1 MDEHSIKK
9 KRYLRR
15 VFAISQRIPEILVP
29 LVEIVK
35 AYPFDV
41 LDVFFTKINKCGSDL
56 YIVYR
61 DECKKNNDEFVKYV
75 LK

>member
-9 KRYLRR
+9 KRYLRGL
-15 VFAISQRIPEILVP
+15 FAISQRIPEILVP

-35 AYPFDV
+35 AYPMDV
-41 LDVFFTKINKCGSDL
+41 LDKFFANINKYDLDL
-56 YIVYR
+56 YVVYKDKCR
-61 DECKKNNDEFVKYV
+61 KNNDEFVKYV